1 MGGGFHISAPTYQIL
16 YGEKIMIT
24 KDDIIKLVAEDN
36 NFFEMAYKYYVG
48 HIDYMRW
55 HNSEYNEDFD
65 SDFIL
70 KHWDKIAQFIRGN
83 L

>member
-1 MGGGFHISAPTYQIL
+1 
-16 YGEKIMIT
+16 MIT
-24 KDDIIKLVAEDN
+24 RDDIIKLVAENDD
-36 NFFEMAYKYYVG
+36 FFKTAYNYYVG

-55 HNSEYNEDFD
+55 FEPEYNEDFD

-70 KHWDKIAQFIRGN
+70 KHWDKIALFNRGE